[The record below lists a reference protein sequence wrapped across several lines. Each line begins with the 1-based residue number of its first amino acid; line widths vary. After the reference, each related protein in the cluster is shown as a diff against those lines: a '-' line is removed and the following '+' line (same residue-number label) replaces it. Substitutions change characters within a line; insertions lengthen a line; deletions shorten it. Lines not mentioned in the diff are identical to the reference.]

1 MLGVWLFR
9 FGGRCLFD
17 FGASNVIG
25 SVFSNVSKVGAA
37 SFTCSTLAEN
47 FGKVICEVFDR
58 MPIIS
63 AKLSVRVTGAD
74 KAGKVGA
81 SSISEIGP
89 RGLWG
94 AQLLRKR
101 APLRFLRSAF
111 QTPLRFLKLRR
122 VQIFI
127 GAGIKFQSTLE
138 SPPVEASFLH
148 F

>member
-1 MLGVWLFR
+1 MLGEWLSRFGGWCLFDFGASNLVGSVFSNKVVMLGVWLFR

-17 FGASNVIG
+17 FGASNLIG
-25 SVFSNVSKVGAA
+25 SVFSNSDVVGAA

-89 RGLWG
+89 RGL
-94 AQLLRKR
+94 
-101 APLRFLRSAF
+101 
-111 QTPLRFLKLRR
+111 
-122 VQIFI
+122 
-127 GAGIKFQSTLE
+127 
-138 SPPVEASFLH
+138 
-148 F
+148 

>member
-17 FGASNVIG
+17 FGASNLIG
-25 SVFSNVSKVGAA
+25 SVFSNQWYC
-37 SFTCSTLAEN
+37 SFTLVERCSGSCKLHVLN

-89 RGLWG
+89 RGL
-94 AQLLRKR
+94 
-101 APLRFLRSAF
+101 
-111 QTPLRFLKLRR
+111 
-122 VQIFI
+122 
-127 GAGIKFQSTLE
+127 
-138 SPPVEASFLH
+138 
-148 F
+148 